1 RAYADQYGASG
12 LPTRSL
18 LPASNSLK
26 ATLTAVFTESL
37 PKVLAGSISIDLL
50 QQRFAAQ
57 LAGGAL
63 DTTALRPDHLVSVT
77 PFQQGRLQEGG
88 SATFL
93 VSLGSPAPAHGLRL
107 VYSLNAPEGTSVD
120 GAAMTSTGMSSSGIG
135 EILVAA
141 GLSATTITI
150 QLPAHILDSIAQVS
164 LNLRFTDSGFEIDP
178 NASSA
183 LYLIDGLQAADAIKP
198 LQPLGSGLLAAE
210 SITGGEGPDLIDA
223 GWGADSLD
231 GAAGNDQLNGEG
243 GNDLLKGGSGDDQI
257 DGGSGDDNLSG
268 DEGADLL
275 AGGIGDD
282 LLSGGSGKDILQGD
296 AGDDRLFGD
305 AGDDKLDGGSGND
318 LLDGGSGSNILY
330 GGSGADRFLLRAPGS
345 EADLILDFN
354 PLEGDQLVVL
364 GSRFPGATAQDFA
377 IIGGVVL
384 FRGAAIALVAN
395 NGRSYGLIRDLTP
408 YLQFTDRAEP
418 KAPQTA
424 SSPLAGTANQS
435 VSNTSLTLLASPGA
449 GQERT
454 QISKTHGLLAND
466 ALTSGLQLSRAGWST
481 PNYASGLILNGPATA
496 PVLVDLSTLNA
507 EALADSQTTLLLYR
521 VDATGA
527 LLSPDGSKAVSSL
540 AAAVIGSI
548 GAVDDD
554 GGRSLFSQGSSQVLL
569 ASGQELRFALSRR
582 DRATILGC
590 EFQISETA
598 GGLTLALSTIGNATP
613 DLLLRASIASQTAA
627 ATEMAIA
634 QKSGLGD
641 LLYLNNGEILD
652 ISLASSCAN
661 TNTFAFVK
669 LDLSIDA
676 AGNSAFSIADANG
689 IAIPVANTDAFRA
702 AIRNNLA
709 AGFLVAQGGN
719 NTTAHTWTVTS
730 GSGFYAPVM
739 LSQNGDI
746 YFIGTFNADGH
757 QHIKPVGDGAFSFE
771 DLSGNSSDFDYN
783 DGVLLVKRRIA
794 ASNDP
799 LSMVIGTAASAAAI
813 YLGGGVN
820 YTASNKTQFIHS
832 NGTGSNLINTGLAA
846 DTVVLYASNDRV
858 SLGAGQDRVHILSG
872 STDNIIDLGLDADAD
887 RVYFYR
893 PTAGQGLSSL
903 INFDPFFDTIS
914 LVNLDSISSTSFSIS
929 ATKAT
934 LLLDNKPMLEL
945 IGSFS
950 ADRLKATILRSDRG
964 VGDAMAAIAERGLL
978 VTEMIPGLLGTSQQ
992 RSDGQWYGYNVDIA
1006 RAISEQL
1013 TGNADALAIRPNQ
1026 SLLAG
1031 LNDVRDGY
1039 ADLGLLGSTST
1050 LSRDVNLGIDFS
1062 QPYLVDMQSFL
1073 VLGLK
1078 SATELAGQTIGVI
1091 AGSTAKDNALAFLSA
1106 NGITA
1111 SVSEYASSTALA
1123 EALRSRAIAAIASD
1137 RTRLMGYQAT
1147 ISGSSLL
1154 EETFSIQPL
1163 AVALPENQSQLKDA
1177 VNWIVQTPAAA
1188 SELGISTTDLPALIA
1203 QAERGGADLNA
1214 IAPQTR
1220 VFLELGSNS
1229 DVSSSLGKALG
1240 LARGFTQKVLA
1251 RLGNTA
1257 EMWQRHFPTASNI
1270 EQNTASGGGQHRSL
1284 PFLGQGNTEPLIA
1297 NDNRGDLLALV
1308 RQRGSLQVAT
1318 GGSVANIG
1326 FSAPDAS
1333 GSLQGVDAD
1342 IARALA
1348 IAIFGDATRVNFVTD
1363 LAFSSTFAAV
1373 ANGVVDVALRAST
1386 ANLWRDGSFGV
1397 DFSDAY
1403 LATGLKVLSHS
1414 SLGVSRIDQLNGT
1427 TIGVIEGTTAA
1438 QNLRLALSKTGESA
1452 RILSYANA
1460 TELYNAFR
1468 TSAVD
1473 SIARDG
1479 ALLAGFQQQLS
1490 SEANPIATTLLNGQL
1505 SYEPLAAAVDENQSK
1520 FLDLVNAVIAI
1531 LKQAA
1536 ELGVTSANV
1545 TQKLQEANAAN
1556 APASLRQLF
1565 QLNANANLSSIG
1577 ISAQRVTDIILA
1589 LGNIDEIV
1597 QRSIVNPDQ
1606 NTLARNVQMQRPL

>member
-1 RAYADQYGASG
+1 
-12 LPTRSL
+12 
-18 LPASNSLK
+18 
-26 ATLTAVFTESL
+26 
-37 PKVLAGSISIDLL
+37 LA
-50 QQRFAAQ
+50 
-57 LAGGAL
+57 
-63 DTTALRPDHLVSVT
+63 
-77 PFQQGRLQEGG
+77 
-88 SATFL
+88 
-93 VSLGSPAPAHGLRL
+93 
-107 VYSLNAPEGTSVD
+107 
-120 GAAMTSTGMSSSGIG
+120 
-135 EILVAA
+135 
-141 GLSATTITI
+141 
-150 QLPAHILDSIAQVS
+150 
-164 LNLRFTDSGFEIDP
+164 
-178 NASSA
+178 
-183 LYLIDGLQAADAIKP
+183 
-198 LQPLGSGLLAAE
+198 
-210 SITGGEGPDLIDA
+210 
-223 GWGADSLD
+223 
-231 GAAGNDQLNGEG
+231 
-243 GNDLLKGGSGDDQI
+243 
-257 DGGSGDDNLSG
+257 
-268 DEGADLL
+268 
-275 AGGIGDD
+275 
-282 LLSGGSGKDILQGD
+282 
-296 AGDDRLFGD
+296 
-305 AGDDKLDGGSGND
+305 
-318 LLDGGSGSNILY
+318 
-330 GGSGADRFLLRAPGS
+330 
-345 EADLILDFN
+345 
-354 PLEGDQLVVL
+354 
-364 GSRFPGATAQDFA
+364 
-377 IIGGVVL
+377 
-384 FRGAAIALVAN
+384 
-395 NGRSYGLIRDLTP
+395 
-408 YLQFTDRAEP
+408 
-418 KAPQTA
+418 
-424 SSPLAGTANQS
+424 
-435 VSNTSLTLLASPGA
+435 LLASPGT
-449 GQERT
+449 GQERI
-454 QISKTHGLLAND
+454 QISNTRVLLAND
-466 ALTSGLQLSRAGWST
+466 ALASGLRLSKAGGSAADY
-481 PNYASGLILNGPATA
+481 PSGLILEGPASA

-507 EALADSQTTLLLYR
+507 DALADSQITLLLYR
-521 VDATGA
+521 VNAAGA
-527 LLSPDGSKAVSSL
+527 LLSQDGTTTVSSL

-554 GGRSLFSQGSSQVLL
+554 DGRSLFSQGSSQVLL
-569 ASGQELRFALSRR
+569 GSGQELRFALSRR
-582 DRATILGC
+582 DRATLVGS
-590 EFQISETA
+590 EFQISQSA
-598 GGLTLALSTIGNATP
+598 AGLTLAFSTIGNATP
-613 DLLLRASIASQTAA
+613 DLLLRASIANQTTAA
-627 ATEMAIA
+627 SEMAIA
-634 QKSGLGD
+634 QKAGLGD
-641 LLYLNNGEILD
+641 LLYLNNGEDLD
-652 ISLASSCAN
+652 ISLASSCGN
-661 TNTFAFVK
+661 TNTYAFVK
-669 LDLSIDA
+669 LDLSFDA
-676 AGNSAFSIADANG
+676 SGSSVFSIADTNG
-689 IAIPVANTDAFRA
+689 RAIPVANTDAFRA

-709 AGFLVAQGGN
+709 AGFLVSQGGN
-719 NTTAHTWTVTS
+719 STTSHIWTVTS
-730 GSGFYAPVM
+730 GTGFYAPVM
-739 LSQNGDI
+739 LSQNGDV

-771 DLSGNSSDFDYN
+771 DLSGNGSDFDYN
-783 DGVLLVKRRIA
+783 DGVLLIKRRIA
-794 ASNDP
+794 ASSDTRS
-799 LSMVIGTAASAAAI
+799 LVISPAASAAAT
-813 YLGGGVN
+813 YLSGGIN
-820 YTASNKTQFIHS
+820 YTASNNAQFIHS
-832 NGTGSNLINTGLAA
+832 NGTGRNLINTGSMA
-846 DTVVLYASNDRV
+846 DSVVLYANNDRV
-858 SLGAGQDRVHILSG
+858 SLGAGQDRAHILSG
-872 STDNIIDLGLDADAD
+872 SSDNSIDLGLDTDAD

-893 PTAGQGLSSL
+893 PNAGQGLSSL
-903 INFDPFFDTIS
+903 VNFDPFFDTIS

-950 ADRLKATILRSDRG
+950 ADRLNATVRRSDHG

-992 RSDGQWYGYNVDIA
+992 RSDGQWFGYNVDIA

-1013 TGNADALAIRPNQ
+1013 TGNPDALAIRPNQ

-1031 LNDVRDGY
+1031 LNAVRDGY

-1050 LSRDVNLGIDFS
+1050 LNRDVNLGIDFS

-1078 SATELAGQTIGVI
+1078 SAAELAGQSIGVI
-1091 AGSTAKDNALAFLSA
+1091 NGSTAKDNVLAFLSA

-1111 SVSEYASSTALA
+1111 SVTDYATSTALV
-1123 EALRSRAIAAIASD
+1123 EALRSGTIAAIASD

-1163 AVALPENQSQLKDA
+1163 AVALPENQSRLKDA
-1177 VNWIVQTPAAA
+1177 VNWIVQAPAAA
-1188 SELGISTTDLPALIA
+1188 TELGISARDLPGLIA
-1203 QAERGGADLNA
+1203 QAERGGNDLKA
-1214 IAPQTR
+1214 IATQTR
-1220 VFLELGSNS
+1220 VFLELDPSSEN
-1229 DVSSSLGKALG
+1229 SSSLGQALG

-1257 EMWQRHFPTASNI
+1257 EMWQRHFPMASNI

-1284 PFLGQGNTEPLIA
+1284 PFLGEGSTDPLIA
-1297 NDNRGDLLALV
+1297 NDDRGDLLALV
-1308 RQRGSLQVAT
+1308 RQRGSLSVAT
-1318 GGSVANIG
+1318 GGSTANIG

-1333 GSLQGVDAD
+1333 GNLQGVDAD

-1348 IAIFGDATRVNFVTD
+1348 IAIFGDPTKVNFVTD

-1414 SLGVSRIDQLNGT
+1414 SLGVSRINQLNGT

-1520 FLDLVNAVIAI
+1520 FLDLVNGVIAI

-1545 TQKLQEANAAN
+1545 TEKLQEANAAN